1 MWENPTSLFIYEEKG
16 ALDLTEA
23 KVPQIFRSLE
33 KIKPLYDWT
42 YKILMFVC
50 KILLIGD
57 ILITCWSVA
66 GRYIPFITDPHWSEE
81 VVLTLMVYMTV
92 LSASLAIR
100 RAAHIRMTA
109 FDRYLPDKVVK
120 ALDLLADIAVLV
132 LGVYLVVYGIRF
144 CNSPLSI
151 RGKYASIPSLSK
163 FWQYLPVPVAGVS
176 MIIFELE
183 QIFQHLEAF
192 WLPAKKTAEEGNKL

>member
-151 RGKYASIPSLSK
+151 RGKYASIPGLSK

-192 WLPAKKTAEEGNKL
+192 WLPAKKTAEEGNKQ

>member
-81 VVLTLMVYMTV
+81 IVLTLMVYMTV

-151 RGKYASIPSLSK
+151 RGKYASIPGLSK

-192 WLPAKKTAEEGNKL
+192 WLPAKKTAEEGNKQ

>member
-1 MWENPTSLFIYEEKG
+1 M
-16 ALDLTEA
+16 TEA
-23 KVPQIFRSLE
+23 NVPQIFRSLE

-42 YKILMFVC
+42 YKVLMFIC

-81 VVLTLMVYMTV
+81 VVLTLMAYMAV
-92 LSASLAIR
+92 LSATLAIR
-100 RAAHIRMTA
+100 KRAHIRMTA
-109 FDRYLPDKVVK
+109 FDRYLPKKVLMVS
-120 ALDLLADIAVLV
+120 DVLADVAVLV
-132 LGVYLVVYGIRF
+132 LGVFLVIYGIRF
-144 CNSPLSI
+144 CNSPLSV
-151 RGKYASIPSLSK
+151 RGKYASIPTLRK

-183 QIFQHLEAF
+183 QVFQHVKELFEKPEKKEA
-192 WLPAKKTAEEGNKL
+192 A